1 MSDEYEDD
9 EDCFCDPYDN
19 DCECEVEDEPDYY
32 FDGEVVDDD
41 Y

>member
-1 MSDEYEDD
+1 MNTKSKSVMLIDQG
-9 EDCFCDPYDN
+9 YDN
-19 DCECEVEDEPDYY
+19 DEPDYY